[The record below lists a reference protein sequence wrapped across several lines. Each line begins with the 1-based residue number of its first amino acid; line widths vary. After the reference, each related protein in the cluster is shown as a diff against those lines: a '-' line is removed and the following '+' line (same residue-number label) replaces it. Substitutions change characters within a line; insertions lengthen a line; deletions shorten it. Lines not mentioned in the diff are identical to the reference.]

1 MKSKV
6 WLVLFSAV
14 WFTGCVQYVSGYKKT
29 GGGGAAEA
37 NPEDES
43 IDDESFEGEEEEAT
57 EDEES
62 AEGPGAETLLSAC
75 EACHTEGGA
84 AEKVVLDST
93 AIPRLDEA
101 ATGKN
106 KDNHTSVADS
116 FVEPTRADLEA
127 ELTAIGLRLKAK
139 K

>member
-43 IDDESFEGEEEEAT
+43 IDDESFEGEEEAT

-75 EACHTEGGA
+75 ETCHTEGGDG
-84 AEKVVLDST
+84 EKVVLDST

-116 FVEPTRADLEA
+116 FAEPTRADLEA
-127 ELTAIGLRLKAK
+127 ELTAIGLRLKVK

>member
-43 IDDESFEGEEEEAT
+43 IDDESFEGEEEAT

-75 EACHTEGGA
+75 ETCHTEGEAG
-84 AEKVVLDST
+84 EKVVLDST

-116 FVEPTRADLEA
+116 FAEPTRADLEA